1 MKSSL
6 AEYDEIDSAWIEE
19 QQLVYR
25 NVKTIFKNQSSCN
38 QYTITAIEYR
48 KLALQ
53 PEEPLRCS

>member
-48 KLALQ
+48 KLAL
-53 PEEPLRCS
+53 